1 MKKRNNILS
10 TVFTPCL
17 QFVCT
22 TSLLVIFISFLAG
35 KAYGVTLADIGKII
49 FWTVECIFVLAL
61 CMEILGWGKTL
72 STKRLLLTS
81 GLYAASFCVVWLSSN
96 YLTLNFWM
104 LGILII
110 GLIIPS
116 EMAIALHI
124 ILTISYCMIN
134 GLSVETFICYFTF
147 GTLILL
153 LEEFLD
159 KLKNTVAIMIIG
171 LTTNIAFLIL
181 LHDFALNF
189 SAEVVY
195 QLISTGVMILC
206 LWGIHICFDPY
217 GCKEPRVKEELLNQ
231 LREFSE
237 TIYEHSIS
245 VGEIS
250 EGAAKQIKAN
260 ADVAYA
266 GGCYHEIGRMKG
278 NDYISSGVEILKE
291 HGVSQD
297 VINVVNEHN
306 IHRNKPTSKEA
317 AIVMLTDSITTTI
330 RYLKTKEP
338 NFKITMEGLIKS
350 IFSKRNEMGLF
361 EQSGLS
367 EQEIKRLKKYYI
379 ETFQGK

>member
-1 MKKRNNILS
+1 MKKRDNILS

-17 QFVCT
+17 QFVCI
-22 TSLLVIFISFLAG
+22 TSLLVVLISFLAG
-35 KAYGVTLADIGKII
+35 KAYGVTQADIGKII
-49 FWTVECIFVLAL
+49 FWNIEFLFVLTL
-61 CMEILGWGKTL
+61 CIELLGWGKPL
-72 STKRLLLTS
+72 STKKFLLTS
-81 GLYAASFCVVWLSSN
+81 GLYAASFGVVWFSGN

-104 LGILII
+104 LGILIM

-134 GLSVETFICYFTF
+134 GLSVDTFICYFTF

-159 KLKNTVAIMIIG
+159 KLKNTVAILIIG

-181 LHDFALNF
+181 LHDFAFDF
-189 SAEVVY
+189 SAEAVY
-195 QLISTGVMILC
+195 ELISTGVMILC
-206 LWGIHICFDPY
+206 LWGIRMCFEAY
-217 GCKEPRVKEELLNQ
+217 ECKEPRVKEELLNQ
-231 LREFSE
+231 LKEFSE

-250 EGAAKQIKAN
+250 EGAAKQIHAN

-266 GGCYHEIGRMKG
+266 GGCYHEIGRMNG
-278 NDYISSGVEILKE
+278 NDYIISGVAILKE
-291 HGVSQD
+291 HGVSQR
-297 VINVVNEHN
+297 VVEVVKEHN

-317 AIVMLTDSITTTI
+317 AVVMLTDSIATTI

-338 NFKITMEGLIKS
+338 DFKITMEGLIKS
-350 IFSKRNEMGLF
+350 IFNKRKEMGLF

-367 EQEIKRLKKYYI
+367 ENEMEHLTKYYI
-379 ETFQGK
+379 EAFQEK